1 MIKKFFAIAVF
12 ILAGMTAIG
21 QEGCDYSKT
30 LKKMF
35 EVSGTEASYQ
45 TAIKQMISMFKH
57 QYPNVGTKV
66 WTELEK
72 EFLKTS
78 MDELTEMLVPVYS
91 KYMSIADL
99 QDIIK
104 FYESPAGLKFAES
117 TPLIM
122 EESMQIG
129 QAWGMKLGQEFTKR
143 MEEKGY

>member
-1 MIKKFFAIAVF
+1 MIKTIFAIVVFFFASI
-12 ILAGMTAIG
+12 TAFG
-21 QEGCDYSKT
+21 QEDSEYSNT

-57 QYPNVGTKV
+57 QYPDVKAEI
-66 WTELEK
+66 WMELEE

-78 MDELTEMLVPVYS
+78 MDELTEMLVPVYY
-91 KYMSIADL
+91 KYMSIGDL

-143 MEEKGY
+143 MEEKGF